1 VSRRR
6 GATERRP
13 ASKAA
18 PGEGAAT
25 PVAIG
30 DRSMD
35 PLDRIVG
42 RAYLDLSFRLMLLRW
57 PRAALAD
64 EPLPD
69 ELRDRLS
76 AITAAD
82 MSEFAAIA
90 LRGYRPPSSGLGCPP
105 GAGNRS
111 PPSAEGV
118 ADGVRQ

>member
-6 GATERRP
+6 GATECRSP
-13 ASKAA
+13 SAAA
-18 PGEGAAT
+18 PGDGAAT

-42 RAYLDLSFRLMLLRW
+42 RAYLDLAFRLMLLRW
-57 PRAALAD
+57 PRAALVD

-82 MSEFAAIA
+82 MPEFAAIA
-90 LRGYRPPSSGLGCPP
+90 LRGYRPPSGRPAPP
-105 GAGNRS
+105 DGRGNG
-111 PPSAEGV
+111 SAAPVERM
-118 ADGVRQ
+118 ADDVGR

>member
-1 VSRRR
+1 
-6 GATERRP
+6 
-13 ASKAA
+13 
-18 PGEGAAT
+18 
-25 PVAIG
+25 
-30 DRSMD
+30 MD

-90 LRGYRPPSSGLGCPP
+90 LRGYRPRAGPVDPP
-105 GAGNRS
+105 GGGRG
-111 PPSAEGV
+111 PPPAAAALANG
-118 ADGVRQ
+118 AHP